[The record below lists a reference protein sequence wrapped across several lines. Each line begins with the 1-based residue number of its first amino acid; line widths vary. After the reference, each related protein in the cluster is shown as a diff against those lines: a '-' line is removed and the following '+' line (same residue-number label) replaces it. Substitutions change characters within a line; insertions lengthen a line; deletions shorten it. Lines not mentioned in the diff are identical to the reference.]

1 MNTTTQ
7 SSSSNGKTNWTEQKT
22 KLIAKFPVLTDADL
36 NYETGKREEMMVKVQ
51 KKLGK
56 TKEELN
62 AIIEKL

>member
-1 MNTTTQ
+1 MTTTTHAN
-7 SSSSNGKTNWTEQKT
+7 SSPVKGNWSEQKT
-22 KLIAKFPVLTDADL
+22 KLLAKFSTLTESDL
-36 NYETGKREEMMVKVQ
+36 NYESGKREEMMTKVQ

>member
-1 MNTTTQ
+1 MSTTTQ
-7 SSSSNGKTNWTEQKT
+7 SSSSNAKSNWTEQKT

-56 TKEELN
+56 TKDELN